1 VLLEKVHLCSED
13 VSLLSFASF
22 LQRFSLSLY
31 KALKESTEKLHLI
44 NAKKKLNEE

>member
-1 VLLEKVHLCSED
+1 VQGFLKITTDPLM
-13 VSLLSFASF
+13 VSLNFASF
-22 LQRFSLSLY
+22 FQRFSLSLY